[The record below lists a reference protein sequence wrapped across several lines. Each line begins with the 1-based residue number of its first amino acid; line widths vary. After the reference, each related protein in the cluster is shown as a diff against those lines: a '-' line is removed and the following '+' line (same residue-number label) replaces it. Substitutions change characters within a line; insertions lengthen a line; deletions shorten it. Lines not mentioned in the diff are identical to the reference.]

1 MNTHNSTR
9 AHALATHPQAQPLLS
24 RLGATVLTACLALM
38 AASPTFGAIFRTVD
52 AQGNVTFT
60 DQPPKTNDTRVKS
73 EEIKIA
79 NPNTFQD
86 ATPYERW
93 DPAAEE
99 GSETTADDYTLSI
112 VSPRNEESIRDNA
125 GNVVIQTRIAPE
137 LASGHVARLELDG
150 SMTGDPV
157 ESGQVLLANVPR
169 GTHTARLVV
178 ENEKGRRIAES
189 AESVFHL
196 QRISLLSPARATA
209 GSPPGT

>member
-1 MNTHNSTR
+1 M
-9 AHALATHPQAQPLLS
+9 
-24 RLGATVLTACLALM
+24 
-38 AASPTFGAIFRTVD
+38 
-52 AQGNVTFT
+52 
-60 DQPPKTNDTRVKS
+60 
-73 EEIKIA
+73 
-79 NPNTFQD
+79 
-86 ATPYERW
+86 
-93 DPAAEE
+93 
-99 GSETTADDYTLSI
+99 
-112 VSPRNEESIRDNA
+112 SPRNEESIRDNA